1 MLADKDQEYHAR
13 RALEELDLAY
23 RAEKRVAMARHMQLS
38 SLHMRRARL
47 GCVAERVELATA

>member
-1 MLADKDQEYHAR
+1 MRDGLW
-13 RALEELDLAY
+13 
-23 RAEKRVAMARHMQLS
+23 AEKRVAMARHMQLS